1 VNSKTYKTPGAA
13 SAGGVR
19 DAFKVSAWVIFAS
32 MMGFGSLARVSGLT
46 LGVSMVSSGAI
57 WGLPGQIAFAELYA
71 TGAPVLAIVLAVS
84 LANVRF
90 LPMIVAMM
98 PLFGEGVKNRAWHYV
113 LAQLASVNTWAAA
126 MRVCPHLPHE
136 LRAPYYV
143 GFSIVC
149 LLSGLAGTA
158 TGFVLAVEL
167 PPVVTLSLVFLN
179 PVYFTIVFADV
190 RHRSGVIALLIGA
203 VGGPLF
209 YQVSTDWGLLATG
222 GIGGA
227 LAYFVDRIL
236 RRRHG

>member
-1 VNSKTYKTPGAA
+1 MPAKTYKTPGAA
-13 SAGGVR
+13 STGGVG

-32 MMGFGSLARVSGLT
+32 MTGFGSLARDSGLT
-46 LGVSMVSSGAI
+46 LGISMVSSGAI

-98 PLFGEGVKNRAWHYV
+98 PLFREGVKNRGWHYV

-149 LLSGLAGTA
+149 VLSGLAGTA

-190 RHRSGVIALLIGA
+190 RHRAGVIALLIGA

-209 YQVSTDWGLLATG
+209 YQLSPDWGLLATG
-222 GIGGA
+222 AVGGA
-227 LAYFVDRIL
+227 LAYSVDRIL
-236 RRRHG
+236 RRRHE

>member
-1 VNSKTYKTPGAA
+1 MT
-13 SAGGVR
+13 
-19 DAFKVSAWVIFAS
+19 
-32 MMGFGSLARVSGLT
+32 GFGTLARDSGLT
-46 LGVSMVSSGAI
+46 LAVSMVSSGAI

-71 TGAPVLAIVLAVS
+71 TGAPVLAIILAVS

-90 LPMIVAMM
+90 LPMVVAMM
-98 PLFGEGVKNRAWHYV
+98 PLFREGVKRRGWHYV

-126 MRVCPHLPHE
+126 LSVCPHLPHE
-136 LRAPYYV
+136 MRAPYYV

-149 LLSGLAGTA
+149 LLAGLAGTA

-167 PPVVTLSLVFLN
+167 PSVVTLSLVFLN

-190 RHRSGVIALLIGA
+190 RHRAGIIALLIGA

-209 YQVSTDWGLLATG
+209 YMLSPDWGLLATG
-222 GIGGA
+222 AVGGA
-227 LAYFVDRIL
+227 LAYFIDRIL

>member
-1 VNSKTYKTPGAA
+1 VAPKTYTSSHAA
-13 SAGGVR
+13 YGGGTR
-19 DAFKVSAWVIFAS
+19 DAFNVSAWVVFAS
-32 MMGFGSLARVSGLT
+32 MTGFGSLARDSGLT

-71 TGAPVLAIVLAVS
+71 TGAPVLAVILAVS

-90 LPMIVAMM
+90 LPMVVAIM
-98 PLFGEGVKNRAWHYV
+98 PLFREGGKNRASHYV
-113 LAQLASVNTWAAA
+113 FAHLASINTWAAA
-126 MRVCPHLPHE
+126 MRVCPDLPHE

-149 LLSGLAGTA
+149 LLAGLAGTA

-190 RHRSGVIALLIGA
+190 RHRAGVIALLIGA
-203 VGGPLF
+203 VAGPLF
-209 YQVSTDWGLLATG
+209 YLLSTDWGLLATG
-222 GIGGA
+222 AVGGA
-227 LAYFVDRIL
+227 LAYLLDRTW
-236 RRRHG
+236 RRRDE

>member
-1 VNSKTYKTPGAA
+1 MPAKSYATPGAA
-13 SAGGVR
+13 FAGGVR
-19 DAFKVSAWVIFAS
+19 DAFKVSAWVVFAS
-32 MMGFGSLARVSGLT
+32 MTGFGSLARDSGLT

-71 TGAPVLAIVLAVS
+71 TGAPVLAIILAVS

-90 LPMIVAMM
+90 LPMTVAMM
-98 PLFGEGVKNRAWHYV
+98 PLFREGVKNRAWHYV

-149 LLSGLAGTA
+149 MLAGLAGTA
-158 TGFVLAVEL
+158 TGFVLAVEF

-190 RHRSGVIALLIGA
+190 RHRAGVIALLIGA

-209 YQVSTDWGLLATG
+209 YQLSPDWGLLATG
-222 GIGGA
+222 AIGGA
-227 LAYFVDRIL
+227 LAYLVDRIL
-236 RRRHG
+236 RRRHE